1 MVFGAVSVLHQTPQ
15 SKHKDN
21 LALFSS

>member
-21 LALFSS
+21 LALFSI